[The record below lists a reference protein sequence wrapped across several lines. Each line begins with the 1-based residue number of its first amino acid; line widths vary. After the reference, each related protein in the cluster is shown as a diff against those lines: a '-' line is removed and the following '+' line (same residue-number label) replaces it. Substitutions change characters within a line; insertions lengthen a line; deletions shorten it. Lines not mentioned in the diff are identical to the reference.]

1 MAVLLG
7 GPLSSDLAAQR
18 RPSATPTHTDVSYGD
33 HERNTFNF
41 WQAEGVGPRPL
52 LVFIHGGGWTQGSK
66 PSSARQFIPFLE
78 QGISVAAID
87 YRLSTDAPLPAPVHD
102 AARAIQF
109 LRYRAREFN
118 IDTNRIAV
126 TGGSAGGCT
135 AMWLLFRDDMADR
148 AASDPVLRQST
159 RVTAAAVSNAQASI
173 DPKVVVDWLG
183 PAILRH
189 RMLWTAVGEES
200 MEAALENYED
210 HQELYREFSPFNHI
224 SPGDPPL
231 MMTYTHPNVL
241 PAVNA
246 NHAIHH
252 PEFGMRVRRKANS
265 VGSEVHLIIED
276 GPRYS
281 DYDTVTDFLIGK
293 LLEEQ

>member
-1 MAVLLG
+1 MI
-7 GPLSSDLAAQR
+7 SDVSAQR
-18 RPSATPTHTDVSYGD
+18 RPSAKPTHTDISYGD
-33 HERNTFNF
+33 HQRNTLNF
-41 WQAEGVGPRPL
+41 WQAPGNGPRPL
-52 LVFIHGGGWTQGSK
+52 LVFIHGGGWTQGNK
-66 PSSARQFIPFLE
+66 PGSARQFIPFLE
-78 QGISVAAID
+78 QGISVAAIN
-87 YRLSTDAPLPAPVHD
+87 YRLSSDAPLPAPVHD

-109 LRYRAREFN
+109 LRANAREFN

-135 AMWLLFRDDMADR
+135 AMWLLYKDDMADR
-148 AASDPVLRQST
+148 SAADPVLREST
-159 RVTAAAVSNAQASI
+159 RVWAAAVSNAQSSI
-173 DPKVVVDWLG
+173 DPKVVVDWVG
-183 PAILRH
+183 PEILRH

-200 MEAALENYED
+200 MASALDNYDEHRD
-210 HQELYREFSPFNHI
+210 LYHEFSPYNHL

-231 MMTYTHPNVL
+231 MMTYTHAPTL
-241 PAVNA
+241 PAINA

-252 PEFGMRVRRKANS
+252 PAFGVQMRRKANS